1 MLNQRQELGN
11 VLSAEDAFLKISSL
25 KVSKMTLQLP
35 RFTNN
40 VCQTSSETDSVI
52 FLPSE
57 LEISV
62 LVKHRKAGVHS
73 TYFQCIL
80 QGINFHGCLDV
91 FLSSACLFVG
101 DSSIDVETI
110 R

>member
-1 MLNQRQELGN
+1 MFSHQRTLLEL
-11 VLSAEDAFLKISSL
+11 SSL
-25 KVSKMTLQLP
+25 KFSKMTLQLP

-40 VCQTSSETDSVI
+40 VCQTSSEADSVI

-57 LEISV
+57 LGISV

-73 TYFQCIL
+73 TDFQCIL
-80 QGINFHGCLDV
+80 QDINFNGCLDIL
-91 FLSSACLFVG
+91 LSSACLFVR